1 MPCTATIITSSRHGP
16 ECLDSAWL
24 CASPWGTWAWARSP
38 NQRPTTDQS
47 VFPGRTDWTFQEYA
61 HNLHLADG
69 RVPPAQLA
77 LPHPRR
83 RCLRREEGWF
93 TILAGQWRPLA
104 WPGAKIRAPGEAKH
118 DAKEK
123 ARHRQAA
130 ADNELVLTARKH
142 RPSPPCCQKDSCF
155 WHRTR
160 PASKGKWWWGGEDGC
175 LGVERDCLGGE
186 RGCGRRWMGRNKG
199 DEQPPRPPV
208 RFCHLWRWMPARAR
222 ARSTTTTTPSIPN
235 PLVPLF
241 SRHAPAPI
249 RILVHVPVY
258 QKRVH

>member
-1 MPCTATIITSSRHGP
+1 MLCTAIKITSSRHGP

-24 CASPWGTWAWARSP
+24 CASLWGTWAWARPP

-83 RCLRREEGWF
+83 RCLGREEGWF
-93 TILAGQWRPLA
+93 TIVSGQWRPLA
-104 WPGAKIRAPGEAKH
+104 CSGAKIRAPGEAKH

-142 RPSPPCCQKDSCF
+142 APSPPCCQKDSCF

-175 LGVERDCLGGE
+175 LGGE
-186 RGCGRRWMGRNKG
+186 RGCGRRWMGRNQG

-208 RFCHLWRWMPARAR
+208 RCPRPPPRCPSPTHLY
-222 ARSTTTTTPSIPN
+222 
-235 PLVPLF
+235 LFF

>member
-24 CASPWGTWAWARSP
+24 CASPWGTWAWARPP

-83 RCLRREEGWF
+83 RCLGREEGWF

-142 RPSPPCCQKDSCF
+142 PPSPPCCQKDSCF

-160 PASKGKWWWGGEDGC
+160 PASKGKWWWGGGKMVAWGARGVVDDDGWVATRGMNSPQGPLSGSVIC
-175 LGVERDCLGGE
+175 GV
-186 RGCGRRWMGRNKG
+186 GCRPGPGPG
-199 DEQPPRPPV
+199 PRPPP
-208 RFCHLWRWMPARAR
+208 RRPSPTHLYLFFPGTLQ
-222 ARSTTTTTPSIPN
+222 SPSG
-235 PLVPLF
+235 F
-241 SRHAPAPI
+241 
-249 RILVHVPVY
+249 
-258 QKRVH
+258 